1 MNCDEIVGDGLLQYG
16 RSSQQVIDTAGNKK
30 IKKIFVKRSPVT
42 KLLTGTMSAFSFGKF
57 GKRMYKNF
65 DELFHLYCE
74 LVLENGKTILVEKN
88 ERINIVKTS
97 RNEKHTEQQ
106 EISGIPPNITLNAL
120 LENTKKRMGDRKT
133 RVIPVI

>member
-42 KLLTGTMSAFSFGKF
+42 KLLTGTISAFSFGKF

-65 DELFHLYCE
+65 DECCC
-74 LVLENGKTILVEKN
+74 
-88 ERINIVKTS
+88 
-97 RNEKHTEQQ
+97 
-106 EISGIPPNITLNAL
+106 ISGAT
-120 LENTKKRMGDRKT
+120 
-133 RVIPVI
+133 V